1 MEKITFPVIVLISF
15 PEAMLVGL
23 LGLLILGFKPAPKQV
38 FLIGFFQAMLSYLIR
53 SFPSPFGIHTFLQLV
68 SFSIIIYLVM
78 LIPYKNSFLAALVGL
93 SIYTCVEACSIPL
106 LLKLTGVSLQVVLH
120 NTWVRLAFFLP
131 EAIIIILIIFLTH
144 RFNIK
149 LLVKSGTVDDKD
161 QAFQINRSFP
171 LICLFFT
178 QNFIIALFYLVNYV
192 GIYDRSIFKT
202 FIPFIIIIAILPV
215 VAVIMIK
222 RVIALIQNEIET
234 QIQLD
239 SLRHV
244 EELLQTIRG
253 QRHNFSHN
261 LQTVYGLLEVEAFKE
276 AQEYIR
282 GNMSEIAATSELIK
296 TDNLGITALLQT
308 KTGLAEAKKINLII
322 DVDTSLRNLPLET
335 RDANIILGN
344 LIDNAME
351 AVEELLPEQRN
362 VEVTLAQDLE
372 GYVFD
377 IRNCGPPIEPE
388 VMERLFDYGF
398 STKNEGRGMGL
409 YSVKKLVQKYN
420 GKVQV
425 TSDSSCTCFKVSIPH
440 KS

>member
-1 MEKITFPVIVLISF
+1 MEKISFPVMFFISF
-15 PEAMLVGL
+15 PEAMLLGL
-23 LGLLILGFKPAPKQV
+23 LGLLMLGFKPTPKQV
-38 FLIGFFQAMLSYLIR
+38 FLVGFFQAMFSYLIR
-53 SFPSPFGIHTFLQLV
+53 SFPLPFGIHTFLQFI
-68 SFSIIIYLVM
+68 SFSLIIYLVM
-78 LIPYKNSFLAALVGL
+78 LIPYKTSFLAALVSL
-93 SIYTCVEACSIPL
+93 SIYACVEAVSIPL
-106 LLKLTGVSLQVVLH
+106 LLNLTGLSLQVVL
-120 NTWVRLAFFLP
+120 NNIWVRLAFFLP
-131 EAIIIILIIFLTH
+131 EAVIIILIIFLAH

-149 LLVKSGTVDDKD
+149 LFIKSNNVEDKNK
-161 QAFQINRSFP
+161 AFKINKSFP

-178 QNFIIALFYLVNYV
+178 QNIIIALFYLANYV
-192 GIYDRSIFKT
+192 GIYDRSIFQN
-202 FIPFIIIIAILPV
+202 FAPVIVIIAILPV
-215 VAVIMIK
+215 VAIVMIK
-222 RVIALIQNEIET
+222 RVISLIQNEIEN

-261 LQTVYGLLEVEAFKE
+261 LQTVYGLLEVQAFEE

-322 DVDTSLRNLPLET
+322 DINTSLRNLPLET
-335 RDANIILGN
+335 RDANMILGN

-351 AVEELLPEQRN
+351 AVDEMPPQQRN
-362 VEVTLAQDLE
+362 VEVILSQDIE

-377 IRNCGPPIEPE
+377 VRNCGPPIEPE
-388 VMERLFDYGF
+388 LIEQIFDYGF

-409 YSVKKLVQKYN
+409 YSVKNLAQKYN
-420 GKVQV
+420 GKIHV
-425 TSDSSCTCFKVSIPH
+425 TSDSSCTCFKVVVPY